1 VGDHAA
7 GLSGVFGQPR
17 RRIVARRGRYEVRLP
32 DEERALM
39 RGLLGDLR
47 ALLTLGPE
55 DPRVRRLYPE
65 AYADDA
71 DRQAEYQRLTGE
83 ELQSGRLAAVDV
95 LERTVDARE
104 LTADEITAWM
114 HAVNALRLVLG
125 TMLDVREDDQAFT
138 LDRDH
143 PDAPTLALYGYL
155 GVLLEELVEAQ
166 LGEL

>member
-1 VGDHAA
+1 MY
-7 GLSGVFGQPR
+7 R
-17 RRIVARRGRYEVRLP
+17 RRIVARNGRYEVRLP
-32 DEERALM
+32 DEERALI

-47 ALLTLGPE
+47 ALLSLGP
-55 DPRVRRLYPE
+55 DDARVRWLYPE

-71 DRQAEYQRLTGE
+71 DRQAEYMRLTQE

-95 LERTVDARE
+95 VEATADERE
-104 LTADEITAWM
+104 LTADQLTAWM

-125 TMLDVREDDQAFT
+125 TMLDIREDDQSLT

-143 PDAPTLALYGYL
+143 PDAPTMALYGYL